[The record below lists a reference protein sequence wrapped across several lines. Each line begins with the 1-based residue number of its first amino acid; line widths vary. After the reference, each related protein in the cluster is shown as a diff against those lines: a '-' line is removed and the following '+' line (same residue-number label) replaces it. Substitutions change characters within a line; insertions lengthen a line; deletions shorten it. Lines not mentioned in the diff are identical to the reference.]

1 MAQQVRIECIN
12 KSPRQDPHLRI
23 QNVGGQNGNGTR
35 WKMSEEQAIRSI
47 EAGEYSFWVHAG
59 GRSVSVKVAEH
70 EGRKYLKTEADD
82 LQPNNLLS
90 LPECP

>member
-1 MAQQVRIECIN
+1 MAQQVKIECIN

-23 QNVGGQNGNGTR
+23 QNVGGQDGDGTR
-35 WKMSEEQAIRSI
+35 WKMSESEAIAAI
-47 EAGEYSFWVHAG
+47 ENGTYSFYVNVN
-59 GRSVSVKVAEH
+59 GRVANVIVATH
-70 EGRKYLKTEADD
+70 EGRKYLKTEADG

>member
-23 QNVGGQNGNGTR
+23 QNVGGQNGDGTR
-35 WKMSEEQAIRSI
+35 WKMSEEQAINST
-47 EAGEYSFWVHAG
+47 EAGQYSFWVHAA
-59 GRSVSVKVAEH
+59 GRSVNVIIAEH
-70 EGRKYLKTEADD
+70 EGRKYLKTEADG

>member
-23 QNVGGQNGNGTR
+23 QNIGGQNGDGTR
-35 WKMSEEQAIRSI
+35 WKISEDEAIRAI
-47 EAGEYSFWVHAG
+47 EAGRYSFWVHAG
-59 GRSVSVKVAEH
+59 GRSVNVIVDEH
-70 EGRKYLKTEADD
+70 QGHKYLKTEADGLRPD
-82 LQPNNLLS
+82 NLLS

>member
-23 QNVGGQNGNGTR
+23 QNVGGQNGDGTP
-35 WKMSEEQAIRSI
+35 WKMSESEAITAI
-47 EAGEYSFWVHAG
+47 ENGTYSFY
-59 GRSVSVKVAEH
+59 VSVNGQTVNVIVATH
-70 EGRKYLKTEADD
+70 EGHKYLKTEADG